1 MAYVSQENKAELAP
15 AIKKVLNKYGMKGSI
30 SIRHHSTLVVTL
42 QSGAI
47 QFEHSHGDGY
57 TQVNV
62 YHIESHYEGHAK
74 AFLLELL
81 AAMKG
86 PSYFNNDDAMTDYF
100 HRSHYTDINIGKW
113 NKPYFLQDLH
123 KPKKAKVAKTA
134 SKKLVKA
141 SKTTSFNGWTPEVIQ
156 GSKGKP
162 MTYVK
167 FVEGMNEKTTISDG
181 DTAEDLARMNNKEL
195 DKVVDRL
202 VDSYPTLAELLMSR
216 IGFAMLDKD
225 GL

>member
-1 MAYVSQENKAELAP
+1 MAYVSQKDKAKLAP
-15 AIKKVLNKYGMKGSI
+15 EIKKVLNKYGMKGSI

-47 QFEHSHGDGY
+47 QFDHSHGDGY

-62 YHIESHYEGHAK
+62 YHIDSHYEGHAK

-86 PSYFNNDDAMTDYF
+86 PDYFNNDDAMTDYF

-123 KPKKAKVAKTA
+123 KPKKAKVAKKA
-134 SKKLVKA
+134 SKTVVKA
-141 SKTTSFNGWTPEVIQ
+141 SKTTSFNGWTPKVIQ
-156 GSKGKP
+156 GSKSIKVP
-162 MTYVK
+162 ES
-167 FVEGMNEKTTISDG
+167 FTITDG

-195 DKVVDRL
+195 DKVIDRL
-202 VDSYPTLAELLMSR
+202 VDSYPTLAETLMSR
-216 IGFAMLDKD
+216 IGYAMLDKE
-225 GL
+225 GI

>member
-1 MAYVSQENKAELAP
+1 MAYVSQKDKAKLAP
-15 AIKKVLNKYGMKGSI
+15 QIKKVLNKYGMKGSI

-47 QFEHSHGDGY
+47 QFDHSHGDGY

-62 YHIESHYEGHAK
+62 YHIDSHYEGHAK
-74 AFLLELL
+74 SFLLELL

-86 PSYFNNDDAMTDYF
+86 PDYFNEDDAMTDYF

-123 KPKKAKVAKTA
+123 KPKKAKVAKKA
-134 SKKLVKA
+134 SKTVVKA

-156 GSKGKP
+156 GSKSIKVP
-162 MTYVK
+162 ES
-167 FVEGMNEKTTISDG
+167 FTIVDK
-181 DTAEDLARMNNKEL
+181 DTAEDLARMNDKEL

-216 IGFAMLDKD
+216 IGYAMLDKD
-225 GL
+225 GI

>member
-1 MAYVSQENKAELAP
+1 MAYVSQDDKAKLAP

-74 AFLLELL
+74 SFLLELL

-86 PSYFNNDDAMTDYF
+86 PNYFNNDDAMTDYF

-134 SKKLVKA
+134 SKKPIKA

-156 GSKGKP
+156 GSKSIKLP
-162 MTYVK
+162 T
-167 FVEGMNEKTTISDG
+167 NSTITDG

-216 IGFAMLDKD
+216 IGFAMLDKE

>member
-1 MAYVSQENKAELAP
+1 MAYVSQKDKAKLAP
-15 AIKKVLNKYGMKGSI
+15 QIKKVLNKYGMKGSI

-47 QFEHSHGDGY
+47 EFDHSHGDGY

-62 YHIESHYEGHAK
+62 YHIDSHYTGKAK
-74 AFLLELL
+74 AFLTELL

-86 PSYFNNDDAMTDYF
+86 PDYFNNDDAMTDYF

-123 KPKKAKVAKTA
+123 KPKKAKAAKKA
-134 SKKLVKA
+134 SKTVVKA

-156 GSKGKP
+156 GSKSIKVP
-162 MTYVK
+162 ES
-167 FVEGMNEKTTISDG
+167 FTIADG
-181 DTAEDLARMNNKEL
+181 DTAEAVARMTLTEREKFVA
-195 DKVVDRL
+195 DMVSR
-202 VDSYPTLAELLMSR
+202 YPTLADQLMSS
-216 IGFAMLDKD
+216 IGYELMEKE
-225 GL
+225 GY